1 MNEAERRA
9 YGEIRALSKT
19 YPEIAL
25 QAVTDGHADAMQS
38 LRDRSAASDRALLAA
53 LALVKMNRLNAATVE
68 HLNSIVVENINPN
81 TMCDLEREFIDG
93 SKGHDNRGPSSASCR
108 GRI

>member
-38 LRDRSAASDRALLAA
+38 LRDRAVSADKALLAA
-53 LALVKMNRLNAATVE
+53 LALVKMNRLNAATLDQ
-68 HLNSIVVENINPN
+68 LNSIVVENINPN
-81 TMCDLEREFIDG
+81 NMCDLEREFIAG
-93 SKGHDNRGPSSASCR
+93 SERK
-108 GRI
+108 